1 MQLNIHDELAHKHSS
16 KAPERYFFYKTS
28 DNWQLKK
35 EDTFFVI
42 CGKYFRFEVL
52 WMSSWN
58 RSQNQFSFLNS
69 GDWTIS

>member
-1 MQLNIHDELAHKHSS
+1 MQLSIHDELAHKHVFHGIPASATALRSYESS
-16 KAPERYFFYKTS
+16 DT
-28 DNWQLKK
+28 WQLKK

-58 RSQNQFSFLNS
+58 RSQNHFIQV
-69 GDWTIS
+69 IE